1 MDKNTL
7 IGLALIA
14 LIVIGF
20 GIYMRPSQEEQLA
33 LQRQQDSVYKVE
45 MAKHV
50 ADSVSHLKQDS
61 SKTASAAIAKDTLA
75 KMTDSAKKALSVM
88 EFGSFADASIG
99 NNESVILENDLVKL
113 VISTKGGKIF
123 SAQLKTYQT
132 YDSLPLMLFQGD
144 STIFGLELPTNE
156 NRVVKTN
163 DLYFVPSSKSEY
175 ASGSHPASI
184 SMRLNAGKDRY
195 VEYIYTLEPKSY
207 VAGLKLNAVGLNKI
221 IPDNTNNFEL
231 DWQMNLPRVEKNM
244 VAERAATTV
253 YFKYMD
259 DEVDWLSETKDDTKS
274 LVTKV
279 NWVAMKQQYF
289 TSVLISEAGFDKA
302 NVTTRTDKTSD
313 KIVRSMS
320 SVFTLPFNHA
330 ENQSYAMRFYFGP
343 NHYQTLKAI
352 KTIDNKDLLLEK
364 QIPLGWGIFGWVNR
378 YFVIIF
384 FNFLSGFN
392 WNYGII
398 ILIMTIVI
406 KVCLLPLTFKSFKS
420 QAKMK
425 VLKPEVEE
433 LNAKYKDEPLEKQK
447 ATMALYKKAG
457 VNPMGGC
464 IPMLLQMPILIAMFR
479 FFPAS
484 IELRQQHFLWAT
496 DLSTYDSIYNF
507 GFSVPFYGDHIS
519 LFTLLMTI
527 STLLY
532 TRMTMQFTA
541 QSSQMKWMSYLM
553 PIVFLGVFNNYSAG
567 LSYYYF
573 LANMFTFGQQYLF
586 KLFIDE
592 KKIHLQIQEN
602 KKKPT
607 KAKSGFQQRL
617 EEAAKSRGYKPP
629 RK

>member
-7 IGLALIA
+7 IGLGLIA

-33 LQRQQDSVYKVE
+33 NQRYQDSLFKVE
-45 MAKHV
+45 MAKHT
-50 ADSVSHLKQDS
+50 ADSIAYMKRDS
-61 SKTASAAIAKDTLA
+61 SKTATVAIGKDTTTA
-75 KMTDSAKKALSVM
+75 ISDSAKKAINIQQ
-88 EFGSFADASIG
+88 FGSFADAG
-99 NNESVILENDLVKL
+99 AGTNEFVTLENDLVKL
-113 VISTKGGKIF
+113 IISTKGGKVF
-123 SAQLKTYQT
+123 SAQLKKYQT

-163 DLYFVPSSKSEY
+163 DLYFVPSSKEEY

-184 SMRLNAGKDRY
+184 SMRLNAGKDKY
-195 VEYIYTLEPKSY
+195 VEYIYTLDPNSY
-207 VAGLKLNAVGLNKI
+207 VAGFKLNTVGMNKI
-221 IPDNTNNFEL
+221 IPDNTSSFDME
-231 DWQMNLPRVEKNM
+231 WQMNLPRVEKNM
-244 VAERAATTV
+244 VAERAATTM

-259 DEVDWLSETKDDTKS
+259 DEVDWLSETKDDSKP

-289 TSVLISEAGFDKA
+289 TSVLISESGFDRA
-302 NVTTRTDKTSD
+302 TVTTRTDKTSD
-313 KIVRSMS
+313 KNVRNMT
-320 SVFTLPFNHA
+320 SVFTLPFNHI

-343 NHYQTLKAI
+343 NHYQTLKKV
-352 KTIDNKDLLLEK
+352 KTIDNRDLLLEK

-406 KVCLLPLTFKSFKS
+406 KVLLLPLTFKSFKS

-433 LNAKYKDEPLEKQK
+433 LNAKFKDEPLEKQK

-507 GFSVPFYGDHIS
+507 GFSVPMYGDHIS

-607 KAKSGFQQRL
+607 KAKSSFQQRL